1 MSDYDSVEWA
11 VVGLVTTS
19 VSVVGIIGNTLII
32 VFYKN
37 TDTFTTL
44 VRWLAVIDTVF
55 VVGISFIHPVS
66 VIELIH
72 LVFIS
77 ISFF

>member
-19 VSVVGIIGNTLII
+19 VSVVGIIGNTAII

-55 VVGISFIHPVS
+55 VVGISFCQTPLSSRSNVAQ
-66 VIELIH
+66 LD
-72 LVFIS
+72 LD
-77 ISFF
+77 